1 MMWLAALTIL
11 LFQGLAVCTI
21 GAMLTAGMGM
31 GAAMTTAVAE
41 VILGVIIARAMYRSA
56 QRV

>member
-1 MMWLAALTIL
+1 MMWLAALTML

-21 GAMLTAGMGM
+21 GAMLTAGMNM
-31 GAAMTTAVAE
+31 GVAMPTAIAE
-41 VILGVIIARAMYRSA
+41 VMLGVIIARAMYRSA